1 MRNELSKAQ
10 IDEFERLDL
19 SEADGTTDAGTR
31 RGACA
36 PTGIKHGTK
45 QLTNRNTLQAV
56 EEVLRVSRE
65 FYFPKVDAL
74 GCS

>member
-19 SEADGTTDAGTR
+19 SEEDRTTDAGKR
-31 RGACA
+31 SGACA
-36 PTGIKHGTK
+36 PTGIK
-45 QLTNRNTLQAV
+45 QLTNRNILQAV

-65 FYFPKVDAL
+65 LYFPKADAL